1 MLKKKGIQMEMA
13 TNLDYSDLVCHIQ
26 SIVIWCQ
33 SNIRLLCPI
42 RPETKQ
48 QSNYSSEM
56 KAACQ
61 LRTRN
66 LCKVDC
72 HKKLTSA
79 LILADTQNML
89 LVSRLLQFDA
99 QSFKASD
106 K

>member
-1 MLKKKGIQMEMA
+1 MEMA

-61 LRTRN
+61 IRTRN

-72 HKKLTSA
+72 HKKVNICT
-79 LILADTQNML
+79 DT
-89 LVSRLLQFDA
+89 
-99 QSFKASD
+99 
-106 K
+106 